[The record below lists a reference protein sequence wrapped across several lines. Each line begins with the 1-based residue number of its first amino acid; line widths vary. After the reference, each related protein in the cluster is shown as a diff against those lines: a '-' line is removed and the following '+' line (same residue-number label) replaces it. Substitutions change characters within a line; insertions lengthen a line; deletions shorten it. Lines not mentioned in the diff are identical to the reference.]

1 MPTTRIKVRSPYYK
15 KYSHANLNYVEL
27 DIHIYT
33 GSFTSGLAGTP
44 KYSLKKY
51 EIATNNYV
59 VFEVSELIR
68 DYIDTEFDGTYDNEP
83 VWVYLA
89 ATLYESDGTQIGSVD
104 NTYLLAFDGYTLFE
118 EGINYTTD
126 APVFITDRV
135 DTPTSEVTIYRPSDE
150 VIRIPVNV
158 DNTDGNETGWFY
170 KLIEPNDDTQNGD
183 FEYVSE
189 TEEITNGGFDTDSD
203 WEKNAGITIS
213 DGKSNFTG
221 VSGSYLSQEIN
232 ISSSK
237 TYRINFTVL
246 SGSNALTIFLGAGNN
261 VYSGSDYNIGQN
273 TIYAVAGGVDSKVY
287 FGNLFAGSIDNVSV
301 KEVGQTSVTNS
312 SDSDDQIYYISVGT
326 QYNKVELWEEPSG
339 MGLETKVYTIH
350 IEEMDCNKYDAIKVT
365 FYNRWGALQD
375 LFFTAKHTQSLRTK
389 GEDYKSN
396 LIDFSTLSY
405 STTRHQA
412 QTFHKQG
419 KERITLNTG
428 NVNED
433 YNEWIKELMLSEK
446 VWMTKDSTVY
456 PIKVI
461 SSNFRE
467 RTSIN
472 DKIFNY
478 TIEAEYAFDK
488 VQNIR

>member
-1 MPTTRIKVRSPYYK
+1 MPTTRIKARSPYYK
-15 KYSHANLNYVEL
+15 KYSHADLNYVEL
-27 DIHIYT
+27 DIRIYT

-89 ATLYESDGTQIGSVD
+89 GSLYESDGTPIGSVD

-118 EGINYTTD
+118 EGINYITD
-126 APVFITDRV
+126 TPVFITDRV
-135 DTPTSEVTIYRPSDE
+135 EDSNSEVTIYRPSDE

-158 DNTDGNETGWFY
+158 DNTDGNETGWSF
-170 KLIEPNDDTQNGD
+170 KLYTNDVEQ
-183 FEYVSE
+183 SE
-189 TEEITNGGFDTDSD
+189 T
-203 WEKNAGITIS
+203 A
-213 DGKSNFTG
+213 
-221 VSGSYLSQEIN
+221 VS
-232 ISSSK
+232 
-237 TYRINFTVL
+237 
-246 SGSNALTIFLGAGNN
+246 
-261 VYSGSDYNIGQN
+261 
-273 TIYAVAGGVDSKVY
+273 
-287 FGNLFAGSIDNVSV
+287 
-301 KEVGQTSVTNS
+301 NS
-312 SDSDDQIYYISVGT
+312 SDSADQIYYISVGT
-326 QYNKVELWEEPSG
+326 SYDKVELYENEPSPS
-339 MGLETKVYTIH
+339 LPTKRYTIH

-375 LFFTAKHTQSLRTK
+375 LFFTAKHIQSIKTK
-389 GEDYKSN
+389 EEDYKSN

-419 KERITLNTG
+419 KEKITLNTG

-446 VWMTKDSTVY
+446 VWMTKDSTIY
-456 PIKVI
+456 PIKVT

-472 DKIFNY
+472 DKVFNY

>member
-15 KYSHANLNYVEL
+15 KYSHADLNYVEL
-27 DIHIYT
+27 DIRIYT
-33 GSFTSGLAGTP
+33 GSFTSGLSGTP

-126 APVFITDRV
+126 TPVFITDRV
-135 DTPTSEVTIYRPSDE
+135 EDSNSEVTIYRPSDKA
-150 VIRIPVNV
+150 IRIPVNV

-170 KLIEPNDDTQNGD
+170 KLIEPD
-183 FEYVSE
+183 
-189 TEEITNGGFDTDSD
+189 
-203 WEKNAGITIS
+203 
-213 DGKSNFTG
+213 
-221 VSGSYLSQEIN
+221 
-232 ISSSK
+232 
-237 TYRINFTVL
+237 
-246 SGSNALTIFLGAGNN
+246 
-261 VYSGSDYNIGQN
+261 GSD
-273 TIYAVAGGVDSKVY
+273 T
-287 FGNLFAGSIDNVSV
+287 
-301 KEVGQTSVTNS
+301 QTSVSNSNNS
-312 SDSDDQIYYISVGT
+312 SDQIKYISVGT
-326 QYNKVELWEEPSG
+326 QYNKVQLWQEPPG
-339 MGLETKVYTIH
+339 VGVETLRYTIH

-375 LFFTAKHTQSLRTK
+375 LFFTAKHTETLRTK
-389 GEDYKSN
+389 DEDYKSN

-456 PIKVI
+456 PIKVT

-472 DKIFNY
+472 DKVFNY

>member
-1 MPTTRIKVRSPYYK
+1 MPTTRIKVRSPYYFQVTDEDATYTLATATLEIK
-15 KYSHANLNYVEL
+15 A
-27 DIHIYT
+27 IT
-33 GSFTSGLAGTP
+33 GSSSGLVSAPVLYTLTKSAIGDNVT
-44 KYSLKKY
+44 
-51 EIATNNYV
+51 
-59 VFEVSELIR
+59 FEVSELIR
-68 DYIDTEFDGTYDNEP
+68 DYITTEFDGTYDNEP
-83 VWVYLA
+83 LWVNVSATGKDASNNAVQIALNGGLA
-89 ATLYESDGTQIGSVD
+89 SASPSLLS
-104 NTYLLAFDGYTLFE
+104 LAFDGYTLFE

-126 APVFITDRV
+126 TPVFITDRV

-158 DNTDGNETGWFY
+158 NNTDGDGAGWFFKLIRPDNTDT
-170 KLIEPNDDTQNGD
+170 
-183 FEYVSE
+183 
-189 TEEITNGGFDTDSD
+189 
-203 WEKNAGITIS
+203 
-213 DGKSNFTG
+213 
-221 VSGSYLSQEIN
+221 
-232 ISSSK
+232 
-237 TYRINFTVL
+237 
-246 SGSNALTIFLGAGNN
+246 
-261 VYSGSDYNIGQN
+261 
-273 TIYAVAGGVDSKVY
+273 
-287 FGNLFAGSIDNVSV
+287 
-301 KEVGQTSVTNS
+301 QTSVSNS
-312 SDSDDQIYYISVGT
+312 SDTGNQIYYLNVGT
-326 QYNKVELWEEPSG
+326 EFNKVELWQQGSG
-339 MGLETKVYTIH
+339 MSLDSLRYTIH

-405 STTRHQA
+405 STTRHQS

>member
-1 MPTTRIKVRSPYYK
+1 MPTTRIKVRSPYYFQVTDEDAT
-15 KYSHANLNYVEL
+15 YTLATATLE
-27 DIHIYT
+27 IQAIT
-33 GSFTSGLAGTP
+33 GSSSGLVSAPVLYTLTKSAIGDNVT
-44 KYSLKKY
+44 
-51 EIATNNYV
+51 
-59 VFEVSELIR
+59 FEVSELIR
-68 DYIDTEFDGTYDNEP
+68 DYITTEFDGTYNNEP
-83 VWVYLA
+83 LWVNVSATAKDASNNAVQIALNGGLA
-89 ATLYESDGTQIGSVD
+89 SASPSLLS
-104 NTYLLAFDGYTLFE
+104 LAFDGYTLFE

-135 DTPTSEVTIYRPSDE
+135 DTPTSEVTIYRPSDK

-158 DNTDGNETGWFY
+158 NNTDGDGAGWFF
-170 KLIEPNDDTQNGD
+170 KLIRPDNT
-183 FEYVSE
+183 E
-189 TEEITNGGFDTDSD
+189 T
-203 WEKNAGITIS
+203 
-213 DGKSNFTG
+213 
-221 VSGSYLSQEIN
+221 
-232 ISSSK
+232 
-237 TYRINFTVL
+237 
-246 SGSNALTIFLGAGNN
+246 
-261 VYSGSDYNIGQN
+261 
-273 TIYAVAGGVDSKVY
+273 
-287 FGNLFAGSIDNVSV
+287 
-301 KEVGQTSVTNS
+301 QTSVSNS
-312 SDSDDQIYYISVGT
+312 SDTDDQIYYLNVGT
-326 QYNKVELWEEPSG
+326 EFNKVELWQQGSG
-339 MGLETKVYTIH
+339 MSLDSLRYTIH

>member
-1 MPTTRIKVRSPYYK
+1 MPTTRIKARSPYYK

-27 DIHIYT
+27 DIRIYT

-89 ATLYESDGTQIGSVD
+89 GSLYESDGTPIGSVD

-135 DTPTSEVTIYRPSDE
+135 EDSNSEVTIYRPSDE

-158 DNTDGNETGWFY
+158 DNTDGNETGWSF
-170 KLIEPNDDTQNGD
+170 KLYTNDVEQ
-183 FEYVSE
+183 SE
-189 TEEITNGGFDTDSD
+189 T
-203 WEKNAGITIS
+203 A
-213 DGKSNFTG
+213 
-221 VSGSYLSQEIN
+221 VS
-232 ISSSK
+232 
-237 TYRINFTVL
+237 
-246 SGSNALTIFLGAGNN
+246 
-261 VYSGSDYNIGQN
+261 
-273 TIYAVAGGVDSKVY
+273 
-287 FGNLFAGSIDNVSV
+287 
-301 KEVGQTSVTNS
+301 NS
-312 SDSDDQIYYISVGT
+312 SDSADQIYYISVGT
-326 QYNKVELWEEPSG
+326 SYDKVELYENEPSPS
-339 MGLETKVYTIH
+339 LPTKRYTIH

-375 LFFTAKHTQSLRTK
+375 LFFTAKHIQSIKTK
-389 GEDYKSN
+389 EEDYKSN
-396 LIDFSTLSY
+396 LIDFNTLSY

-419 KERITLNTG
+419 KEKITLNTG

-446 VWMTKDSTVY
+446 VWMTKDSTIY
-456 PIKVI
+456 PIKVT

-472 DKIFNY
+472 DKVFNY

>member
-15 KYSHANLNYVEL
+15 KYSHADLNYVEL
-27 DIHIYT
+27 DIRIYT

-68 DYIDTEFDGTYDNEP
+68 DYIQTEFDGTYDNEP

-89 ATLYESDGTQIGSVD
+89 ATLYESDGTQIGSGTD

-135 DTPTSEVTIYRPSDE
+135 DTPTSEVTIYRPSDK

-158 DNTDGNETGWFY
+158 DNTDGNETGWSF
-170 KLIEPNDDTQNGD
+170 KLIEPDN
-183 FEYVSE
+183 
-189 TEEITNGGFDTDSD
+189 TEVE
-203 WEKNAGITIS
+203 
-213 DGKSNFTG
+213 
-221 VSGSYLSQEIN
+221 
-232 ISSSK
+232 
-237 TYRINFTVL
+237 
-246 SGSNALTIFLGAGNN
+246 
-261 VYSGSDYNIGQN
+261 
-273 TIYAVAGGVDSKVY
+273 
-287 FGNLFAGSIDNVSV
+287 
-301 KEVGQTSVTNS
+301 TSVSNS
-312 SDSDDQIYYISVGT
+312 SNSSGQIYYINVGT
-326 QYNKVELWEEPSG
+326 QYNKVELYENEPSPS
-339 MGLETKVYTIH
+339 LPTKRYTVH

-375 LFFTAKHTQSLRTK
+375 LFFTAKHTQSIRTK
-389 GEDYKSN
+389 EEDYKSN

-456 PIKVI
+456 PIKVT
-461 SSNFRE
+461 SSE
-467 RTSIN
+467 LIEQTSIN
-472 DKIFNY
+472 DKVFNY
-478 TIEAEYAFDK
+478 TIQAEYAFDK

>member
-15 KYSHANLNYVEL
+15 KYSHADLNYVEL
-27 DIHIYT
+27 DIIIYT
-33 GSFTSGLAGTP
+33 GIQIQIPSFPAP
-44 KYSLKKY
+44 VYSLKKY
-51 EIATNNYV
+51 VIGTNDYL
-59 VFEVSELIR
+59 VFELSELVR
-68 DYIDTEFDGTYDNEP
+68 DYIETEFDGTYDNEP
-83 VWVYLA
+83 VWVRLNA
-89 ATLYESDGTQIGSVD
+89 QLYESDGTPIGSVS
-104 NTYLLAFDGYTLFE
+104 TSYLLAFDGYTLFE
-118 EGINYTTD
+118 EGINYITD

-135 DTPTSEVTIYRPSDE
+135 EDSNSEVTIYRPSDE

-158 DNTDGNETGWFY
+158 DNTDGNETGWSF
-170 KLIEPNDDTQNGD
+170 KLYTNNVEQ
-183 FEYVSE
+183 SE
-189 TEEITNGGFDTDSD
+189 TS
-203 WEKNAGITIS
+203 
-213 DGKSNFTG
+213 
-221 VSGSYLSQEIN
+221 VS
-232 ISSSK
+232 
-237 TYRINFTVL
+237 
-246 SGSNALTIFLGAGNN
+246 
-261 VYSGSDYNIGQN
+261 
-273 TIYAVAGGVDSKVY
+273 
-287 FGNLFAGSIDNVSV
+287 
-301 KEVGQTSVTNS
+301 NS
-312 SDSDDQIYYISVGT
+312 SNSSGQIYYINVGT
-326 QYNKVELWEEPSG
+326 QYDKVELYENEPSPS
-339 MGLETKVYTIH
+339 LPTKRYTIH

-375 LFFTAKHTQSLRTK
+375 LFFTAKHTETLTTK
-389 GEDYKSN
+389 KEDYKSN

-456 PIKVI
+456 PIKVT

-472 DKIFNY
+472 DKVFNY

>member
-15 KYSHANLNYVEL
+15 KYSHADLNYVEL
-27 DIHIYT
+27 DIIIYT
-33 GSFTSGLAGTP
+33 GNQIQIPSFPAP
-44 KYSLKKY
+44 VYSLKKY
-51 EIATNNYV
+51 VIGTNDYL
-59 VFEVSELIR
+59 VFELSELVR
-68 DYIDTEFDGTYDNEP
+68 DYIETEFDGTYDNEP
-83 VWVYLA
+83 VWVRLNA
-89 ATLYESDGTQIGSVD
+89 QLYESDGTPIGSVS
-104 NTYLLAFDGYTLFE
+104 TSYLLAFDGYTLFE
-118 EGINYTTD
+118 EGINYITD

-135 DTPTSEVTIYRPSDE
+135 EDSNSEVKIYRPSDK

-158 DNTDGNETGWFY
+158 DNTDVNGTGWFF
-170 KLIEPNDDTQNGD
+170 KLIEPD
-183 FEYVSE
+183 
-189 TEEITNGGFDTDSD
+189 
-203 WEKNAGITIS
+203 
-213 DGKSNFTG
+213 
-221 VSGSYLSQEIN
+221 
-232 ISSSK
+232 
-237 TYRINFTVL
+237 
-246 SGSNALTIFLGAGNN
+246 
-261 VYSGSDYNIGQN
+261 GSD
-273 TIYAVAGGVDSKVY
+273 T
-287 FGNLFAGSIDNVSV
+287 
-301 KEVGQTSVTNS
+301 QTSVSNS
-312 SDSDDQIYYISVGT
+312 SNSSNQIYYINVGT
-326 QYNKVELWEEPSG
+326 QYNKVEIWQEPPG
-339 MGLETKVYTIH
+339 IGVETKVYTIH

-375 LFFTAKHTQSLRTK
+375 LFFTAKHIQSIKTK
-389 GEDYKSN
+389 EEDYKSN

-456 PIKVI
+456 PIKVT

-467 RTSIN
+467 RTSVN
-472 DKIFNY
+472 DKVFNY